1 MSKTIDHG
9 IETLTREFIHILS
22 QFLFLSL
29 SLDNDAMA
37 TLRCVKNFFRLFLF
51 LSIFRLVVYWFDR
64 LIDRKRF
71 PCLHSLI

>member
-1 MSKTIDHG
+1 MLIYLEIAMSKTIDHG

-37 TLRCVKNFFRLFLF
+37 TLRCVKLF
-51 LSIFRLVVYWFDR
+51 
-64 LIDRKRF
+64 
-71 PCLHSLI
+71 SLIFILKYFQTGGLLV